1 MWQPD
6 VRGGGGGG
14 EAGLCPQ
21 RGVSEGDEGDQ
32 GCGQGKDAAAAGLRV
47 EFHDIAVHHA
57 LYLAN
62 TDNCTMAALSS
73 KLLDLASPKKVTVN
87 YFSGDVIK
95 EWSIEMGQEEE
106 PLLHPLHRL
115 PPPHPQPHQGSPNS

>member
-1 MWQPD
+1 M
-6 VRGGGGGG
+6 
-14 EAGLCPQ
+14 
-21 RGVSEGDEGDQ
+21 
-32 GCGQGKDAAAAGLRV
+32 
-47 EFHDIAVHHA
+47 HHA

-73 KLLDLASPKKVTVN
+73 KLLDLALPKKVTVN

-106 PLLHPLHRL
+106 PLHHPLHRL
-115 PPPHPQPHQGSPNS
+115 PHLTLSLTRAPQLLLISPNS